1 MKVTYDRIY
10 QIVKLIPPGFVTTYG
25 RIARLAGIPGHARR
39 VGYALSAL
47 KRDDVPWHRV
57 VNAKGEISR
66 RSRSGNES
74 VQQQLLK
81 EEGIAFDE
89 KGRVSFD
96 RFGWF
101 PEAL

>member
-1 MKVTYDRIY
+1 MYRTV
-10 QIVKLIPPGFVTTYG
+10 
-25 RIARLAGIPGHARR
+25 
-39 VGYALSAL
+39 
-47 KRDDVPWHRV
+47 
-57 VNAKGEISR
+57 GEISR